1 MEGILTGCDSP
12 IADASRERRAR
23 PEPAVGDDRNP
34 LLQLDNPEMRAGR
47 RGRRRGDADRPAAAL
62 TDA

>member
-1 MEGILTGCDSP
+1 MEDILTGCDSP

-23 PEPAVGDDRNP
+23 PEPAAGNGRNP
-34 LLQLDNPEMRAGR
+34 LLQQDNPEARAGR
-47 RGRRRGDADRPAAAL
+47 RARRRADADRLSAAL